1 MTSGATL
8 NPRASGTMNAYL
20 GANPSPTRS
29 FQPVSPPNAAAA
41 ARDGQRR
48 RPGYGGGYIGSGPR
62 PMTGGPRQG
71 PRSGGGGRGGGR
83 GGGQGPGDDG
93 RSWYENLV
101 QRMDMPLDAMFESQ
115 RVGLENSLATQLQ
128 QLRGMFNVG
137 NAQLAEQQL
146 LGGEQIGEA
155 MNTRGIY
162 GSGLMDL
169 ENQRLTNDIGEQK
182 LGLLSQ
188 FQQGRYGARSDYRGG
203 MQEALLALAQR
214 LQGQRGLP
222 LPGRGPYGMALGR
235 R

>member
-29 FQPVSPPNAAAA
+29 FQPVTLPNAAAA

-48 RPGYGGGYIGSGPR
+48 RPGYGGGYVGPGGR
-62 PMTGGPRQG
+62 PTGQA
-71 PRSGGGGRGGGR
+71 GGGGRPGGGGGGR
-83 GGGQGPGDDG
+83 PGGGNGGGGDGG

-101 QRMDMPLDAMFESQ
+101 RRMDMPLDAMFESQ

-137 NAQLAEQQL
+137 NAQLAENQL
-146 LGGEQIGEA
+146 LGGEQIGEM
-155 MNTRGIY
+155 MNDRGIF

-182 LGLLSQ
+182 LDLLSQ
-188 FQQGRYGARSDYRGG
+188 FQQGQYGARSDYRGG

-222 LPGRGPYGMALGR
+222 LPSRGPYGMALGR